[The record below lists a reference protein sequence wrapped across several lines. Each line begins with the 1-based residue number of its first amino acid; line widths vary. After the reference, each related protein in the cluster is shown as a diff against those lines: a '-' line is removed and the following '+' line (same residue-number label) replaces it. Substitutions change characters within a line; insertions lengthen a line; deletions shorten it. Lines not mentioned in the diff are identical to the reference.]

1 MTRRAIVLRGLASLL
16 PLFTGMSGVVN
27 GPGELRASLTTM
39 QRVVTY
45 GVLAYGVAGLMLG
58 MFVLVGFHQ
67 TLGPSTRRR
76 RATLAVGNA
85 WGLALVIAGTLAPV
99 AFGKTSWAAGFAACV
114 ATALVV
120 ALALWLVR
128 AAERASAA
136 AAPAPPSVPA
146 ADASR

>member
-1 MTRRAIVLRGLASLL
+1 MAMTRRAMILRGLASLL

-27 GPGELRASLTTM
+27 GPGELADSLTTM

-45 GVLAYGVAGLMLG
+45 GVLAYGIAGLMLG

-85 WGLALVIAGTLAPV
+85 WGLALVLTGTVAPV
-99 AFGKTSWAAGFAACV
+99 AFGKTSWAAGFAAFV

-120 ALALWLVR
+120 AGALWLVR
-128 AAERASAA
+128 AAERASA
-136 AAPAPPSVPA
+136 PAPA
-146 ADASR
+146 ADAPR

>member
-27 GPGELRASLTTM
+27 GPSELSASVTAL
-39 QRVVTY
+39 QRTVTY
-45 GVLAYGVAGLMLG
+45 GVLAYGIAGLMLG
-58 MFVLVGFHQ
+58 MLVLVGFHQ

-85 WGLALVIAGTLAPV
+85 WGLALVLTGTLAPV
-99 AFGKTSWAAGFAACV
+99 AFGGTSWAVGLVACL

-120 ALALWLVR
+120 AGALWLVR
-128 AAERASAA
+128 AAERA
-136 AAPAPPSVPA
+136 PAPVVPA
-146 ADASR
+146 VDATP